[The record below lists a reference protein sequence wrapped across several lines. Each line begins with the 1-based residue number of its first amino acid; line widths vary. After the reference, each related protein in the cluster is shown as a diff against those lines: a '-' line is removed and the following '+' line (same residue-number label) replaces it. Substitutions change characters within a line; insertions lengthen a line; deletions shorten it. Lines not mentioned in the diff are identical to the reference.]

1 MKQFTVP
8 FITLLL
14 VLLMIIP
21 VKGQELLTL
30 DRAIEIGLENNY
42 GIQISRN
49 FADIAA
55 NNRTLGNAGF
65 LPTISANATRR
76 ESVEN
81 SRFETQATDGVNEN
95 RGARSTNTNAGIS
108 LNWTLF
114 DGMNM
119 FINHEKLGEFEQF
132 GREELRLQAEFTVEQ
147 IVGAYVNIVRI
158 NEQLNVLENSVEVSL
173 ERIDIAETKRDL
185 GSGSEYELLQ
195 AQTDLNADRAA
206 VLRESN
212 RLVEAKIHLNDIL
225 ARDAEEDFDV
235 SPDIIINRALQQN
248 ELQQNILENN
258 ISIQLARTEQRIAEL
273 EIREIRSERLPQL
286 ELNSGYTYNR
296 NEGGGGFMIFN
307 ETDGF
312 NIGLTARLNIFDGF
326 NTNRRVQNAR
336 INQRNSEL
344 MLEEELNRIN
354 AGFLRA
360 YRTYQNSI
368 ELVDLEEDNLA
379 IAEETLDIA
388 LERFR
393 QGMISAIE
401 FREAQRTFLSAES
414 RLIEAKYDAKIAETE
429 LLRLSGGLQHIAL

>member
-49 FADIAA
+49 FAEIAA

-312 NIGLTARLNIFDGF
+312 NIGLTARINIFDGF

-344 MLEEELNRIN
+344 MLEEELKRIN

>member
-312 NIGLTARLNIFDGF
+312 NIGLTARINIFDGF

-344 MLEEELNRIN
+344 MLEEELKRIN

>member
-8 FITLLL
+8 FITLQL

-30 DRAIEIGLENNY
+30 DQAIEIGLENNY

-49 FADIAA
+49 VAEIAA

-65 LPTISANATRR
+65 LPSISANATRR

-119 FINHEKLGEFEQF
+119 FINHEMLGEFEQL
-132 GREELRLQAEFTVEQ
+132 GRDEFRLQAESTVEQ
-147 IVGAYVNIVRI
+147 IVAAYVNIVRI

-212 RLVEAKIHLNDIL
+212 RLVEAKIHLNEIL

-235 SPDIIINRALQQN
+235 SPDIIINRTLHQG

-273 EIREIRSERLPQL
+273 EIREIRSERFPQL
-286 ELNSGYTYNR
+286 ELHSGYTYNR
-296 NEGGGGFMIFN
+296 NEGGGGFLIFN

-312 NIGLTARLNIFDGF
+312 NIGLTARINIFDGF
-326 NTNRRVQNAR
+326 NTNRRIQNAR

-344 MLEEELNRIN
+344 MLEEELKRIN

-360 YRTYQNSI
+360 YRTYQNSL
-368 ELVDLEEDNLA
+368 ELVDLEEDNLDN
-379 IAEETLDIA
+379 AEETLDIA